1 MVFQHSIQDMTD
13 TSNNRQFDSGAQRD
27 TGDGKLCMSLVPI
40 KELERVMERYRS
52 GGAKYG
58 DNNWT
63 KGMPLSVYYDSANRH
78 MMQWWQGDES
88 EDHAAAVVWNMMCAM
103 WTEKNLDNMNDKL
116 NYPNK

>member
-1 MVFQHSIQDMTD
+1 MTD
-13 TSNNRQFDSGAQRD
+13 NRLFDSGAQRD

-103 WTEKNLDNMNDKL
+103 WTENNKKDLDDRDVF
-116 NYPNK
+116 PR

>member
-1 MVFQHSIQDMTD
+1 VVFQHSTQDMTD

-63 KGMPLSVYYDSANRH
+63 KGMPLSVYYDSGLRET
-78 MMQWWQGDES
+78 QET
-88 EDHAAAVVWNMMCAM
+88 V
-103 WTEKNLDNMNDKL
+103 
-116 NYPNK
+116 NYACP

>member
-1 MVFQHSIQDMTD
+1 MTD

-58 DNNWT
+58 YNNWMT
-63 KGMPLSVYYDSANRH
+63 GMPVSGYYDSAQRN
-78 MMQWWQGDES
+78 MMQWWQGDDS
-88 EDHAAAVVWNMMCAM
+88 EDHAAAAVWNMMCAM
-103 WTEKNLDNMNDKL
+103 WTEDNIDSMNDKL
-116 NYPNK
+116 NFPNK